1 MSVAKALKAALDAGV
16 RLRVDG
22 DDLELSA
29 PLEPPYRVLALLSRN
44 KPEIVRILR
53 AALEEKEDWQAFFNE
68 RAAIAEYE
76 GLLPRRTAE
85 GNAFA
90 RCIVEWIRR
99 NCPAVLGGFHGRY
112 GVESVVRIRLC
123 SQSWPVWRPKEIFQ
137 AMEALKRMGIPPP
150 EEFS

>member
-1 MSVAKALKAALDAGV
+1 MSVAKALKAAVDAGV
-16 RLRVDG
+16 RVRVDG

-29 PLEPPYRVLALLSRN
+29 PSQPPFQVIALLSRN
-44 KPEIVRILR
+44 KAEIVRVLR
-53 AALEEKEDWQAFFNE
+53 EAFEEREDWQAFFNE

-85 GNAFA
+85 ANAFA
-90 RCIVEWIRR
+90 RCIVEWVRR
-99 NCPAVLGGFHGRY
+99 NCPVVLGSFHGRY
-112 GVESVVRIRLC
+112 GVESAVRIRRC